1 VLQRHCH
8 RVFCHGL
15 VSAVLLGASVAIH
28 EPWDYLTNDVLPLLP
43 CGSCGARANCGNNA
57 VDLPR
62 MRPAKYVREEST
74 WRGRLPPPGDERS
87 VMRDE
92 QRGLGGIEIGG
103 VVDARGILRE
113 KDLCTEGGDS
123 GPKRMRMRA

>member
-1 VLQRHCH
+1 
-8 RVFCHGL
+8 
-15 VSAVLLGASVAIH
+15 
-28 EPWDYLTNDVLPLLP
+28 
-43 CGSCGARANCGNNA
+43 
-57 VDLPR
+57 
-62 MRPAKYVREEST
+62 
-74 WRGRLPPPGDERS
+74 
-87 VMRDE
+87 MRDE